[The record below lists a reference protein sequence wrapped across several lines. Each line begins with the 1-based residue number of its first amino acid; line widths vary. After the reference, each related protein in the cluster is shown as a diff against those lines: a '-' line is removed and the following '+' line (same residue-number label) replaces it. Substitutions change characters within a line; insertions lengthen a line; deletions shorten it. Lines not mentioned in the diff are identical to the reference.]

1 MQRYV
6 LGFMFDK
13 KAEKVAL
20 IQKIKPK
27 WQEGLHNGIGGK
39 IEDYDLNSHAAM
51 VREFLE
57 ETGVLAQTWYSLL
70 TMQEKDVFSV
80 DVYYT
85 FSDCVDMV
93 RTMENEVVKVF
104 DLKEDWEF
112 LRSKSISNV
121 PWLIM
126 ACLDADS
133 ESGRLKMTAEYQ

>member
-1 MQRYV
+1 MQKYV

-13 KAEKVAL
+13 KADKVAL

-27 WQEGLHNGIGGK
+27 WQEGLYNGVGGK
-39 IEDYDLNSHAAM
+39 IEEHDLNSHAAM
-51 VREFLE
+51 VREFFE

-70 TMQEKDVFSV
+70 TMQEENVFSV

-85 FSDCVDMV
+85 FSDCVELV
-93 RTMENEVVKVF
+93 RTMEKEVVKVF

-112 LRSKSISNV
+112 IRSKSISNV

-133 ESGRLKMTAEYQ
+133 ENGRLKITAEYR